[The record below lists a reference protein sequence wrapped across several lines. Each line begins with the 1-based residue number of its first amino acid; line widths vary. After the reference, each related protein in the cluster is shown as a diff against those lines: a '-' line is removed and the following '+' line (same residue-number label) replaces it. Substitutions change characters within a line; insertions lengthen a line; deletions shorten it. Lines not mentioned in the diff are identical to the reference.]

1 MSAFAGREL
10 AAVQLGPKVE
20 GLGVGDDSPL
30 VAGGGEQAAGP
41 RVDAE
46 SLGPTELDAAAD
58 RRA

>member
-1 MSAFAGREL
+1 
-10 AAVQLGPKVE
+10 VQLGPKVE